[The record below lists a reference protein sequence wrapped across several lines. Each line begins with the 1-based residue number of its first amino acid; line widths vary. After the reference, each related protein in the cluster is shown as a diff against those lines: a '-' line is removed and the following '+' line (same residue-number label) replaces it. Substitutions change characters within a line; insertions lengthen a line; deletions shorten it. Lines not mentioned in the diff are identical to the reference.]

1 MIIKENIIV
10 RLAKKEERFEIVKLL
25 NRLGLKTVDIH
36 NETAVDF
43 QWDRN
48 WDKNVSNEFFKDEI
62 VYGWVLEYDKT
73 IVGFFGTLKRVY
85 TLNGKIIP
93 VAIASQWA
101 VEKEFRTHTYMLS
114 DKFFNTFPNE
124 LKLVTTAIKPTGRI
138 FEKYNGTKVP
148 MPELAEVYMIPIS
161 LKKLVSLK
169 VKNKIAKN
177 IVSFALSFV
186 PFKLKYACIKND
198 ENFKLISLENLPQ
211 DVDLFFDGIL
221 KNNKGLVAVRNKKIL
236 EWFYKPGV
244 RKLEKKLF
252 TYTQN
257 GNTLGFC
264 SIMQEPIDEH
274 PNVVRYKIIDLLANN
289 EAIKQTMILQIA
301 KFAYKNNIDIV
312 EIHHA
317 GLISKEDIKCFH
329 LKRTYTNFPFFYQTN
344 DENLQQLLS
353 VKSCWNI
360 MPFDGD
366 TSLG

>member
-25 NRLGLKTVDIH
+25 NGLGLKTVDVN

-48 WDKNVSNEFFKDEI
+48 WDKNVSNEFLNNEI
-62 VYGWVLEYDKT
+62 VYGWVLEYDKR

-114 DKFFNTFPNE
+114 DKFFNAFPDE

-148 MPELAEVYMIPIS
+148 MPELGEVYMIPIS
-161 LKKLVSLK
+161 LKKLASLK
-169 VKNKIAKN
+169 VKNKFVKS
-177 IVSFALSFV
+177 IVSLVLSII
-186 PFKLKYACIKND
+186 PFKLKYAFIREDN
-198 ENFKLISLENLPQ
+198 NFKQVNIENLPS
-211 DVDLFFDGIL
+211 DLDLFFDKGL
-221 KNNKGLVAVRNKKIL
+221 KNINGLVAVRNKKII

-244 RKLEKKLF
+244 RNLNKKIF
-252 TYTQN
+252 VYNQN
-257 GNTLGFC
+257 SITAGFC
-264 SIMQEPIDEH
+264 SIMYEPIEEDKSI
-274 PNVVRYKIIDLLANN
+274 NRYKIIDVVA
-289 EAIKQTMILQIA
+289 ADAAVKQKMILQLI
-301 KFAYKNNIDIV
+301 KFAYNNNIDII

-317 GLISKEDIKCFH
+317 GLISKDDIKCFY
-329 LKRTYTNFPFFYQTN
+329 LKRTYSNFPFFYQTN
-344 DENLQQLLS
+344 DENLKQLLS